1 MDIFGAAKKVR
12 RRAPAKPQTP
22 RPKTKKGSPVKLVK
36 KGQKTKTKTKGLN
49 TTAVAKHKY
58 SMTGDEIRITRKEE
72 LCDLGKATL
81 VQLKELMG
89 GDCGIYP
96 ECQSWVTQA
105 SNIIEMGQLPRIPV
119 GLLGYTGSGKSSLIN
134 ALVDEEILLPTNG
147 MRASTSVVAELSWN
161 PSQDPAEKYTAVV
174 DFCSPAE
181 WTAEFELLRSDIEG
195 RPEGEKLSTSSTSD
209 AGVAFAKLK
218 AVYPGKDVSDF
229 LNMTKKDIVGDP
241 DLSKILGHSKTI
253 HCENARKFGKQINQ
267 YIDSANQSSES
278 TPLEL
283 WPLVRLVKVL
293 IRADILRQGLVLVD
307 LPGLGDANAG
317 RAQVAEKYMKHLKH
331 MWIVADINRAV
342 DDKVAQEL
350 LGTSFQRQL
359 LLNGNYHDSFVT
371 FVMTRID
378 NINTDEVIGNLKL
391 ADGVLS
397 AAVKKENQWRENLEQ
412 AQEELNSL
420 EDTEPEES
428 SSLVGQ
434 KRKFP
439 KMDESKL
446 KGKEYL
452 YLPEVMTNIR
462 TVERRSLVGKI
473 SHLRRLIA
481 VSETSMRVECIK
493 QRSTYTQGR
502 LREDFEY
509 GIASLVQ
516 ELVDSAIE
524 ADSKMITDPS
534 SIKVSASGLE
544 SFCVSS
550 KAYQKSQGRFQRE
563 EQIRGFS
570 TCEDTGVP
578 SLQAFAR
585 KCTLKSREV
594 AVERFDTELALWK
607 VSVKSWA
614 EEEGQDFLLSG
625 QQRATLL
632 AELDVFRETLKQEE
646 KRATKNMRQN
656 TAAVTAGSAK
666 VQILAKDKTTADIAA
681 GTWKALVRRRGEP
694 CTTVKKDKSHHW
706 NEDMVAPFMDPLT
719 LHWRD
724 LFNNKLPYIHQ
735 RYYCRITEALKDFSK
750 NYSSFIVDVC
760 SVYPPVQQ
768 LLDQIPL
775 VEHRIG
781 LEIGDALKARQERA
795 SDAHNT
801 LKQTGRKCMA
811 PFYEIAGHEHGNGML
826 NRLKVQFVRYIGKN
840 SDAMYNATSLTLIEE
855 LKQMHRVQLRETSKE
870 VQKFLC
876 KVVKDIV
883 HVLRV
888 ADVADE
894 DHHQDSKN
902 AKLLLR
908 RRVAHYLA
916 ELEQKC
922 SVISGSKGES
932 RTANQ
937 FTLMDFQDAG
947 IEFSEN
953 DDDYSEDALDALA
966 EQFEAKGRAHPE
978 QGGGEQG

>member
-1 MDIFGAAKKVR
+1 MDTAGAAEKVR
-12 RRAPAKPQTP
+12 RKVPANHKTP
-22 RPKTKKGSPVKLVK
+22 RPKMEKSSPVELVK
-36 KGQKTKTKTKGLN
+36 KGQNTKIKTKELD
-49 TTAVAKHKY
+49 TTAVAKHKDD
-58 SMTGDEIRITRKEE
+58 MIGDEIRITRKEE
-72 LCDLGKATL
+72 LCDMGKATL

-96 ECQSWVTQA
+96 ECHSWVTQA
-105 SNIIEMGQLPRIPV
+105 SKIIEMGQLPRVPI

-147 MRASTSVVAELSWN
+147 MRASTSVVVELSWN
-161 PSQDPAEKYTAVV
+161 PSQDPAEKYTAVI

-181 WTAEFELLRSDIEG
+181 WAAEFELLQSDIEG
-195 RPEGEKLSTSSTSD
+195 RPEGEKLSSSSTSD
-209 AGVAFAKLK
+209 AGVAFAKLQ
-218 AVYPGKDVSDF
+218 AVYPGKDVSD
-229 LNMTKKDIVGDP
+229 LSNMTKKDIFEDP

-253 HCENARKFGKQINQ
+253 HSENARKFGKQINQ
-267 YIDSANQSSES
+267 YIDSANRSSENA
-278 TPLEL
+278 PLEL

-293 IRADILRQGLVLVD
+293 IKADILRQGLVLVD
-307 LPGLGDANAG
+307 LPGLGDTNAG
-317 RAQVAEKYMKHLKH
+317 RAQVAEKYMKHLEH

-397 AAVKKENQWRENLEQ
+397 AAIKKENQWRENLEE
-412 AQEELNSL
+412 AKEELNSL
-420 EDTEPEES
+420 EDTEPGES

-439 KMDESKL
+439 KMDKSKL
-446 KGKEYL
+446 KGKEYRN
-452 YLPEVMTNIR
+452 LPEIMTNIC
-462 TVERRSLVGKI
+462 TIERRGLIGKI
-473 SHLRRLIA
+473 SHLRRSIA
-481 VSETSMRVECIK
+481 ASETSMRVECIK
-493 QRSTYTQGR
+493 QRSKYTQGR
-502 LREDFEY
+502 LRDDFEY

-524 ADSKMITDPS
+524 ADSKLIPDPGT
-534 SIKVSASGLE
+534 IKLSGNGLK

-550 KAYQKSQGRFQRE
+550 KAYQKSQGRFRRE
-563 EQIRGFS
+563 DEIRGFS

-614 EEEGQDFLLSG
+614 EEDGQDFLLSA
-625 QQRATLL
+625 QQRATFL
-632 AELDVFRETLKQEE
+632 AELDVFRETLK
-646 KRATKNMRQN
+646 QN

-681 GTWKALVRRRGEP
+681 GTWKALVRRHGEP
-694 CTTVKKDKSHHW
+694 YTTAKKDKSHHW

-724 LFNNKLPYIHQ
+724 LFNNKLPCIHQ

-750 NYSSFIVDVC
+750 NYSSFVVDVC
-760 SVYPPVQQ
+760 SVYPPVQR

-775 VEHRIG
+775 VEHRVGI
-781 LEIGDALKARQERA
+781 EIGDALKARQDRA
-795 SDAHNT
+795 SDAHET
-801 LKQTGRKCMA
+801 LKQTVRKCMA
-811 PFYEIAGHEHGNGML
+811 PFYTVASHEHGNGML
-826 NRLKVQFVRYIGKN
+826 NRLKVQFMSYIEEN
-840 SDAMYNATSLTLIEE
+840 SDAMYNATSLTIIEE
-855 LKQMHRVQLRETSKE
+855 LKQMHRVQLRETSQE
-870 VQKFLC
+870 VQKILD
-876 KVVKDIV
+876 KVVKDIAQ
-883 HVLRV
+883 VLKG
-888 ADVADE
+888 ADVAAE
-894 DHHQDSKN
+894 DHHQESKN
-902 AKLLLR
+902 VKLLLR

-922 SVISGSKGES
+922 SAIPGSEVES
-932 RTANQ
+932 KTANQ
-937 FTLMDFQDAG
+937 FILMDFEDAG

-953 DDDYSEDALDALA
+953 DEDYSEDALDALA
-966 EQFEAKGRAHPE
+966 EQFEAKGRGHAD
-978 QGGGEQG
+978 QGRGERG